1 MYISS
6 QELEVDHEAGP
17 QYIYIYPIIGTS
29 SYLDCFQALRSPGCS
44 VQLGGHPH
52 PDGEALGRMI

>member
-1 MYISS
+1 MR
-6 QELEVDHEAGP
+6 VGHN
-17 QYIYIYPIIGTS
+17 IYIYPIIGTPS
-29 SYLDCFQALRSPGCS
+29 CLDCFQALRSPGCS